1 MEKRRPT
8 ILEANYLYMGIA
20 LIFIAVS
27 VLLTFKSLYSQIF
40 VTHYIVILL
49 PMVLFVLVRRYSIKE
64 VFKLEKISFKQAILS
79 ALIPIF
85 SYPIGLFFNYIAII
99 FISMFGELQPSP
111 LPIPE
116 TTGMFILSL
125 FLFAITP
132 GICEEIMFRGVM
144 LSSYERMSPKK
155 AIIITGL
162 LFGLFHFDIQNLLGP
177 AFLGMLFAYM
187 VYKTGSI
194 YTSIIAHTV
203 NNSIALVI
211 LKVAGS
217 LEGSQEILENPD
229 LPVIPETFA
238 LLAAFVV
245 ITILAISASVVVY
258 FLLKSLSKPGKKS
271 LKKNHGIGINIKN
284 EKITFIH
291 VIPIIVVVIIFI
303 ISATM
308 YFKFII
314 DN

>member
-1 MEKRRPT
+1 MDKRRPK
-8 ILEANYLYMGIA
+8 ILEANYLYMAIA
-20 LIFIAVS
+20 LVFIAVS
-27 VLLTFKSLYSQIF
+27 LLLTFKNIYSQIF

-49 PMVLFVLVRRYSIKE
+49 PMVLFVLFRKYSIKE
-64 VFKLEKISFKQAILS
+64 VFKLKKISFKQVVLS

-85 SYPIGLFFNYIAII
+85 SYPIGLFFNYITII
-99 FISMFGELQPSP
+99 IISMFGELQPSP

-144 LSSYERMSPKK
+144 LSGYERIGPKK
-155 AIIITGL
+155 AIVITGL

-194 YTSIIAHTV
+194 YTSMIAHTV
-203 NNSIALVI
+203 NNSIALII
-211 LKVAGS
+211 LKAAGS

-258 FLLKSLSKPGKKS
+258 FLLKSLSKTGKENYS
-271 LKKNHGIGINIKN
+271 LRENIKS

-291 VIPIIVVVIIFI
+291 IIPIIVVVIIFI
-303 ISATM
+303 VSAAM
-308 YFKFII
+308 YFKFITG
-314 DN
+314 N

>member
-1 MEKRRPT
+1 MGKRKPE

-27 VLLTFKSLYSQIF
+27 LLITFKSLYSQIF

-49 PMVLFVLVRRYSIKE
+49 PMVLFVLLRKFDIKE
-64 VFKLEKISFKQAILS
+64 VFKLNKISFKQAVLS
-79 ALIPIF
+79 ILIPIF
-85 SYPIGLFFNYIAII
+85 SYPIGLFFNYITMII
-99 FISMFGELQPSP
+99 ISMVGELQPSP

-116 TTGMFILSL
+116 TTGMFIAGL

-144 LSSYERMSPKK
+144 LSSYEKIGMKK
-155 AIIITGL
+155 AIVITGL
-162 LFGLFHFDIQNLLGP
+162 LFGLFHFDIQNFLGP

-194 YTSIIAHTV
+194 YTSMIAHTV
-203 NNSIALVI
+203 NNSIALII
-211 LKVAGS
+211 LRIAGS
-217 LEGSQEILENPD
+217 VEGSQEILENPE
-229 LPVIPETFA
+229 LPVIPETA
-238 LLAAFVV
+238 VLLAAFVF

-258 FLLKSLSKPGKKS
+258 FLLKSLSKSSKDDIEIYNNTIGDMGK
-271 LKKNHGIGINIKN
+271 

-291 VIPIIVVVIIFI
+291 ILPIIIVIILFI
-303 ISATM
+303 ISAVM
-308 YFKFII
+308 YFKFITGS
-314 DN
+314 